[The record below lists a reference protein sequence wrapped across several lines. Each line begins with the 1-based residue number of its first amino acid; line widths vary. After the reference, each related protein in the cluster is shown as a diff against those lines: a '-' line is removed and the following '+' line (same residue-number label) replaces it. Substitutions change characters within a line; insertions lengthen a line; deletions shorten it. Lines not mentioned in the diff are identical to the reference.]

1 MRVGDSF
8 SRNLNK
14 LCYYSGNTMRSLVP
28 RPYWQRQCDNLMAK
42 FEAETP
48 ERKAA
53 IEARV
58 AYYNLLS
65 TPFTLSSQ
73 AEPAGDF
80 TFSGKSS
87 AYCFDFRNL
96 IQCFPR
102 DRLVDYRFGDIT
114 DIPGNP
120 CFVKSRPVRH
130 DASNANSVLLKLNT
144 VRHYRFVEDLVPF
157 RQKKPQVV
165 WRGKSNRQ
173 HRIDFATR
181 FINHPLCDVGCV
193 LHKEAG
199 VQPYHKAFMSIE
211 EQLQYQF
218 VVSVEGID
226 VATNLKWIMASNS
239 LCLMRRPRFET
250 WFMEGALVPGHH
262 YVELADDHSDLP
274 EKVRYYQEHPDEAE
288 AIIANANHYVERFFD
303 QQMEQTIALLVIQKY
318 LQLSG
323 QKVHN
328 SPDLRAK
335 PTPALSGF
343 QTTAVRSPLPR

>member
-1 MRVGDSF
+1 MRVGDNF
-8 SRNLNK
+8 SKNLNK
-14 LCYYSGNTMRSLVP
+14 LGYYSGNAVRSLVP
-28 RPYWQRQCDNLMAK
+28 RAFWQRQCDDLMAK
-42 FEAETP
+42 FEAEP
-48 ERKAA
+48 PQRKAA

-58 AYYNLLS
+58 AYYNRLS
-65 TPFTLSSQ
+65 APFTLPAT
-73 AEPAGDF
+73 AEPAGEF
-80 TFSGKSS
+80 TFAGKST

-102 DRLVDYRFGDIT
+102 DRKVDYKFGDVT
-114 DIPGNP
+114 EIPDNP

-130 DASNANSVLLKLNT
+130 DASNRNSVLLKLNT
-144 VRHYRFVEDLVPF
+144 VRHYQFVEDPTPF
-157 RQKKPQVV
+157 SQKKPLAV

-181 FINHPLCDVGCV
+181 FIGHPLCDIGCT
-193 LHKEAG
+193 LHKEAEA
-199 VQPYHKAFMSIE
+199 QPYHKDFMSIE
-211 EQLQYQF
+211 EQLQHQF

-250 WFMEGALVPGHH
+250 WFMEGVLVPGYH

-274 EKVRYYQEHPDEAE
+274 EKVRYYQDHPDEAE
-288 AIIANANHYVERFFD
+288 AIIANANRYVKKFYD

-323 QKVHN
+323 QEVYN
-328 SPDLRAK
+328 
-335 PTPALSGF
+335 
-343 QTTAVRSPLPR
+343 LPSLKAS

>member
-1 MRVGDSF
+1 MRVGDNF
-8 SRNLNK
+8 SKNLNK
-14 LCYYSGNTMRSLVP
+14 LGYYSGNAMRALVP
-28 RPYWQRQCDNLMAK
+28 RAYWQRQCEDLMAK
-42 FEAETP
+42 FATESP

-58 AYYNLLS
+58 AYYNRLS
-65 TPFTLSSQ
+65 APFTLSSK
-73 AEPAGDF
+73 AELAGDF
-80 TFSGKSS
+80 TFAGKST

-102 DRLVDYRFGDIT
+102 HCMVDYQFGDIT
-114 DIPGNP
+114 EIPGNP

-130 DASNANSVLLKLNT
+130 DISNAHSVLLKLNS
-144 VRHYRFVEDLVPF
+144 VRHYRFVEDLIPF
-157 RQKKPQVV
+157 RQKTPKAV

-181 FINHPLCDVGCV
+181 FIDHPLCNIGCV

-199 VQPYHKAFMSIE
+199 AQPYHRDFMSIE

-250 WFMEGALVPGHH
+250 WFMEGALVPGYH

-288 AIIANANHYVERFFD
+288 AIIANANHYVEKFFD
-303 QQMEQTIALLVIQKY
+303 PQMEQTIALLVIQKY

-323 QKVHN
+323 QKVGN

-335 PTPALSGF
+335 PSPARSDF
-343 QTTAVRSPLPR
+343 QTAAVQSPRPR